1 VKRKSV
7 IEAEAAARAA
17 MIDGVPV
24 EKVEFRPGISSATV
38 ERLANAEECRGGRG
52 AGLVTER
59 GPVEIYRMSC
69 SNGKVFMARCEL
81 RQCKPMNTDVASR

>member
-1 VKRKSV
+1 MKRKSV

-24 EKVEFRPGISSATV
+24 EKVEFRPGVSSATV